1 MGLHPLAP
9 VRLRKRSIHG
19 RPASKRPDEADN
31 DTPVA
36 IVPLTPAAQAVAGL
50 HIENYPHYKRAGADH
65 LGREEQAEAETRGPR
80 FAVTIV
86 GLSFVFHSSPFKR
99 LSPHS
104 ARRLREPN
112 TLHLL
117 CPSHP

>member
-36 IVPLTPAAQAVAGL
+36 IVPLTPAAQAVAVY
-50 HIENYPHYKRAGADH
+50 I
-65 LGREEQAEAETRGPR
+65 
-80 FAVTIV
+80 
-86 GLSFVFHSSPFKR
+86 
-99 LSPHS
+99 
-104 ARRLREPN
+104 
-112 TLHLL
+112 
-117 CPSHP
+117 